1 MKRGK
6 IIIGSRG
13 SRLALIQ
20 AESVVARLKS
30 NYPEKEFEIE
40 KVVTGGDRNQNI
52 PLDRMDS
59 IGIFTKELEEALL
72 NERIDLAVHSLKD
85 MPTIMPDQL
94 YLAAVLERSDPRDVL
109 VTRGERLDDLP
120 PGSRIGTGSPR
131 RSIQLSR
138 YRPDLEARS
147 IRGNIDTRLKKI
159 QGGEVDGVILAAAAL
174 IRLGWQEKIT
184 QYLTVEDFLPS
195 PGQGAIAIEMRR
207 NDNYLQALVS
217 RINHTPTWQ
226 CITAERVFLSTL
238 GGGCRAP
245 IAALASIKGD
255 QLHIAGMAASND
267 GTKML
272 RISGEGMITSAEKT
286 GADLAKELL
295 AMGAAE
301 FIAEAT
307 VN

>member
-109 VTRGERLDDLP
+109 VTRGERLDELR

-138 YRPDLEARS
+138 YLPDLEARS

-159 QGGEVDGVILAAAAL
+159 KSGEVDGVILAAAAL

-217 RINHTPTWQ
+217 RINHIPTWQ